1 MIPTDSNLKSTVLGA
16 VLTTSIERSGK
27 VAQNPSAGGRSTANN
42 PPQRGSALRFLGES
56 YQELKR
62 VTWPTF
68 DETLRLTLMV
78 LLVSAMIGAFLFF
91 VDLGFNR
98 VMEVLLGT

>member
-1 MIPTDSNLKSTVLGA
+1 
-16 VLTTSIERSGK
+16 
-27 VAQNPSAGGRSTANN
+27 VAQNPSAGSRSASANS
-42 PPQRGSALRFLGES
+42 PQRGTPLRFLGES

-78 LLVSAMIGAFLFF
+78 LLVAGIIGAFLFF

-98 VMEVLLGT
+98 VMQVLLGT